1 MMQSSVARLVG
12 QSFLCAALAALSLGP
27 PTNASAQ
34 GTGSAYQL
42 AQQSNYQR
50 LDAMTTGRTAA
61 PIQLAQRV
69 SLQRKRIPLQQALME
84 IASQAGMGLSY
95 GEELTAARVSVT
107 VDISNVT
114 AAEAFAAAI
123 RGTGWMLYVSTSGQA
138 VVLRDA
144 VSRRVAGAVA
154 GSVVDAAT
162 GVGIAT
168 VTVLVEG
175 TGLGATT
182 DGDGNF
188 RIANVPDGLHKI
200 SARRLGYAPRDTTVT
215 VRTNEDATVVIRL
228 VRSAVQLDEV
238 VVSVSATDTKRASIG
253 TDIPRLDVEDAIG
266 KAATTNSLSDV
277 LHSSVPGVDVN
288 LPSGQ
293 VGAASVIRIRGI
305 NSLTQGTTPLV
316 YVDGV
321 RVSNNTNAGPQ
332 SFDFGYNG
340 SQSVSRLNDINP
352 SEIADIQVI
361 KGPAATAL
369 YGSEAGV
376 GVIAI
381 TTKRGADAGTKFT
394 VQTEQSFLQD
404 VANYNDG
411 YYPIPATTGVTDVN
425 DPRIQPWR
433 PVRNPVTGEI
443 FARANPLMNEATRPF
458 RVGWGQNY
466 SVEGRGG
473 GERTKFYFS
482 TKYDDKD
489 GTLPNNSSRR
499 LNLRANLDITPNEKL
514 SISFSNGYV
523 DSRILVPHND
533 HSALGMI
540 TNGSLSFPLYSYGA
554 LPDGSR
560 SECLATVLFARP
572 DSLCRVRQ
580 GNLSATFDKLATAH
594 NEERLGRYI
603 GSATAKW
610 QPFEWLSTRLALGM
624 DRIDTRTYQLVPLD
638 PDRPFAQLS
647 DGFITDG
654 HATDRTYSMD
664 YAASG
669 TFALTDRLASVT
681 TVGGQLFRKEYEE
694 MGCTGSGFSS
704 PAATA
709 CDASIT
715 FTGASGLAQ
724 SVERGGFVQ
733 QQFALNDAIF
743 VTGALRVD
751 ENSGFGEQVGSIWSP
766 SANASVVL
774 SRMSFWKIDRISNF
788 RLRAG
793 WGKAAQAPSPY
804 AYARTYRPVRVESGG
819 AQLSGFTMYAPGNP
833 DLTAE
838 RKEEVEVGF
847 DIGMFDDRVTGTF
860 TYFDQST
867 TGAIIYRRVAPSAGY
882 EQTQAVNLGRLDNN
896 GIEASLSAELLA
908 TSNVLWSVTL
918 SASTQHPI
926 VASLGGQPP
935 SNSIREGYAPG
946 YLSSPVVA
954 SAERDAD
961 GKIVPGS
968 VVMATPNIAGTDRV
982 YIGTAHPT
990 NEQSLSSS
998 ATLFGRFRVSTAFS
1012 RAAGHYKSDGG
1023 IRYSTPFS
1031 KSQHVSEMYAM
1042 RHIMLSPEQQA
1053 ALELGSAVN
1062 AFVFYD
1068 KGDFVRWRDLT
1079 VGIELPPSV
1088 LSFIPGQI
1096 SSAHVTIGGQNLHT
1110 WTAFRGLDPEI
1121 RDAGGSNS
1129 FGTSP
1134 YFTQPPARLFFV
1146 RLAFG
1151 I

>member
-1 MMQSSVARLVG
+1 MMQSIVARLVG
-12 QSFLCAALAALSLGP
+12 RSFTSAALAVLSLAP
-27 PTNASAQ
+27 LTNASAQ
-34 GTGSAYQL
+34 AAGSTYLL

-50 LDAMTTGRTAA
+50 LDALTAGRTAA
-61 PIQLAQRV
+61 PTQLAMQV
-69 SLQRKRIPLQQALME
+69 SLRRQHVPLQQALME

-95 GEELTAARVSVT
+95 GEELAAARVS
-107 VDISNVT
+107 ISIDVRNVS
-114 AAEAFAAAI
+114 AATAFATAI
-123 RGTGWMLYVSTSGQA
+123 RGTGWMLYVSPSGQA

-144 VSRRVAGAVA
+144 AGRSVVGTVS

-162 GVGIAT
+162 GEGIAA

-175 TGLGATT
+175 TGLGAATGS
-182 DGDGNF
+182 DGSF
-188 RIANVPDGLHKI
+188 RIANVPEGVHTLA
-200 SARRLGYAPRDTTVT
+200 ARRLGYAPFSTSVT
-215 VRTNEDATVVIRL
+215 VLANEEATVAIRL

-238 VVSVSATDTKRASIG
+238 VVSVSASDTKRASIG
-253 TDIPRLDVEDAIG
+253 TDIPRLDVEDKIA
-266 KAATTNSLSDV
+266 KAASSSSLSDV

-305 NSLTQGTTPLV
+305 NSLTQGTTPLI

-321 RVSNNTNAGPQ
+321 RVNNNTNAGPQ

-340 SQSVSRLNDINP
+340 SQSVSRFDDLNP

-381 TTKRGADAGTKFT
+381 TTKRGANAGTQFT
-394 VQTEQSFLQD
+394 VQTEQSILQD

-411 YYPIPATTGVTDVN
+411 YYPVPATTGVTDVN

-458 RVGWGQNY
+458 RIGWGQNY

-482 TKYDDKD
+482 TKYDDKE
-489 GTLPNNSSRR
+489 GTLPNNASRR

-514 SISFSNGYV
+514 TISFSNGYV

-540 TNGSLSFPLYSYGA
+540 TNGSLSFPLYSYGVM
-554 LPDGSR
+554 PDGSR
-560 SECLATVLFARP
+560 GDCLATVLFASS

-603 GSATAKW
+603 GSVTAKW
-610 QPFEWLSTRLALGM
+610 QPIDWLSTRLAVGM
-624 DRIDTRTYQLVPLD
+624 DRVDTRTYQLVPLD

-654 HATDRTYSMD
+654 HATDRTYSID

-669 TFALTDRLASVT
+669 TFALTEKLASVT
-681 TVGGQLFRKEYEE
+681 TLGGQFFRKEYEE

-704 PAATA
+704 PTATA

-724 SVERGGFVQ
+724 SVERGGFLQ

-751 ENSGFGEQVGSIWSP
+751 DNSGFGEQVGSIWSP

-774 SRMSFWKIDRISNF
+774 SRMSFWKFDRISNF

-819 AQLSGFTMYAPGNP
+819 MQLSGFTMYAPGNP

-838 RKEEVEVGF
+838 RKEEIEVGF
-847 DIGMFDDRVTGTF
+847 DMGMFADRVTGTF

-867 TGAIIYRRVAPSAGY
+867 TGAIIYRRVAPSSGY
-882 EQTQAVNLGRLDNN
+882 EQTQAVNLGRLDNH
-896 GIEASLSAELLA
+896 GIEATISADVVA
-908 TSNVLWSVTL
+908 TSNVLWNVTL

-990 NEQSLSSS
+990 NEQSLASS
-998 ATLFGRFRVSTAFS
+998 ATLFGRLRVSTTFS

-1023 IRYSTPFS
+1023 IRYATPFS
-1031 KSQHVSEMYAM
+1031 RSQHVSEMYAL
-1042 RHIMLSPEQQA
+1042 RQIMLSPEEQA
-1053 ALELGSAVN
+1053 ALELGNAVN

-1068 KGDFVRWRDLT
+1068 KGNFVRWRDLT
-1079 VGIELPPSV
+1079 VGYELPSAALAFV
-1088 LSFIPGQI
+1088 PGGI
-1096 SSAHVTIGGQNLHT
+1096 SSAHLTVGGQNLHT